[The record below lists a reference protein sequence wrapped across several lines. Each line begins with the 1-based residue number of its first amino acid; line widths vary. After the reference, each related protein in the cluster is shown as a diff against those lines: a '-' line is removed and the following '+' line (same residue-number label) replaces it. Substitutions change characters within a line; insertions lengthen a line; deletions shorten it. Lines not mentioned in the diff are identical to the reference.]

1 MRVELDDGS
10 VVELGTVETAPT
22 IGIIDYSRRD
32 TDAFGITTVVERG
45 FARRMSVRL
54 AIPSADVDRV
64 QQQLAAIRA
73 TAALWVADDDIASL
87 SVRGFFKEF
96 ELDLAVPP
104 LSYCTLT
111 VEGLVST
118 IDTVETGMDAAP
130 AGDASTL
137 LLLDPIAIDTSVF
150 AGSNID
156 EGGTAAWV
164 ASVSY
169 AKGAQAIR
177 NHRIWESLFDAN
189 VGHDPV
195 EDATRWVD
203 TGPTNTWA
211 MFDQALGTK
220 THGADDIIVSLHPP
234 SVVTGLAILDTD
246 AGSIRVQAP
255 GYDRTQDV
263 DASGSVLFA
272 DLDVAIGGPI
282 LVTATAAAIAGT
294 PAVWSDNDV
303 WQDGGRWADRT
314 MGGDGTVSIGT
325 LLIGALRGIGIT
337 EASPTAGIT
346 DYSVK
351 ETDQFGETTVTPRTY
366 AKRMTARALID
377 SAAVDLVAARIAAV
391 RARPALWIG
400 DVGSDSLTVYGFFK
414 DFSIEIAEG
423 VSKLSLS
430 IEGLSEAA
438 DVAPLIGAIDWP
450 DVGDPDG
457 TKPADNADKTSENTS
472 KDTEAVGG
480 KPAGE
485 ILSAIGEIPQVQK
498 AVEDATAAI
507 GQVRD
512 DAAAAVQDVDARLA
526 TARGDL
532 DKAVGDMLAEAARA
546 QGAEEDLAQRIE
558 NLSANG
564 GYDDTAV
571 RALINDVDTAR
582 ADDKRAIT
590 QRVEDAETEYRGL
603 DATTNTR
610 IARTETALSD
620 AQRSIAQ
627 QITEVTTDYQGLDRA
642 TNSRITNSVASLSD
656 ADQSLSQ
663 RIDALV
669 AQGGGGSEGVD
680 SVARS
685 EVSRVEQAYIAADV
699 AIGQRLDSVSASFT
713 RSGGNLIPGSEF
725 TTLDGWSLSVAL
737 PGTTLSRNGSGSDWF
752 PGGVEDVMT
761 LRQVGNN
768 AGAYCEVMSAPFA
781 VQPSAWY
788 QFYVFSSSH
797 RARNWVTLFY
807 YDVSGAFI
815 GYSGENMAPR
825 YDNGGRD
832 IRGWDQ
838 NGLKAV
844 QAPASAVYARMV
856 LRKYDTFPD
865 KGDSYA
871 WWWHPYVG
879 EAREGQTN
887 WNPYAVGNSR
897 GAQLA
902 ASARIDQAATS
913 AANASQAV
921 ANLSTS
927 VDTRFTGVNQTLGTF
942 DQRITG
948 LSTDLSGYAGRATVL
963 EAAASAGVAAA
974 RNDRFAYWTDGQRYA
989 TGWIDWPTTPP
1000 PASYIVQRV
1009 GSDLG
1014 SPYGVRTEASAGLD
1028 CGFWQVVPV
1037 SPGLWI
1043 IEVTARRVSGSL
1055 SGAGVTLS
1063 GQWNLDFLSDPDIN
1077 GRVGDSV
1084 DGQIRTWSKA
1094 VSIDE
1099 RTGQTVNLHAMQGW
1113 SGFGRAIASHAIVWS
1128 KLSLRPASPGDIAG
1142 IKNAADLVS
1151 VTARV
1156 RATEDVV
1163 ADLPNRYAAAS
1174 RVNTVEAQLNRTAA
1188 SPLNSY
1194 VDAVNGRI
1202 DSVNNGTVASLNA
1215 RIEDRA
1221 NAIADAKVGPVAQS
1235 VQNVSTQA
1243 GDAYSRA
1250 SVALSAANDAAGKLS
1265 AARLDFS
1272 AVTSGGRAQVVIRS
1286 DNANGAAVD
1295 IIGDTRFLNQNGGG
1309 NIISISATS
1318 GITMTTPGGI
1328 TYVEIG

>member
-1 MRVELDDGS
+1 MNAGLRTDRAFTGVIN
-10 VVELGTVETAPT
+10 LG
-22 IGIIDYSRRD
+22 G
-32 TDAFGITTVVERG
+32 
-45 FARRMSVRL
+45 
-54 AIPSADVDRV
+54 
-64 QQQLAAIRA
+64 
-73 TAALWVADDDIASL
+73 IAS
-87 SVRGFFKEF
+87 
-96 ELDLAVPP
+96 
-104 LSYCTLT
+104 
-111 VEGLVST
+111 
-118 IDTVETGMDAAP
+118 
-130 AGDASTL
+130 
-137 LLLDPIAIDTSVF
+137 
-150 AGSNID
+150 
-156 EGGTAAWV
+156 
-164 ASVSY
+164 
-169 AKGAQAIR
+169 
-177 NHRIWESLFDAN
+177 
-189 VGHDPV
+189 
-195 EDATRWVD
+195 
-203 TGPTNTWA
+203 
-211 MFDQALGTK
+211 
-220 THGADDIIVSLHPP
+220 
-234 SVVTGLAILDTD
+234 
-246 AGSIRVQAP
+246 
-255 GYDRTQDV
+255 
-263 DASGSVLFA
+263 
-272 DLDVAIGGPI
+272 
-282 LVTATAAAIAGT
+282 
-294 PAVWSDNDV
+294 
-303 WQDGGRWADRT
+303 
-314 MGGDGTVSIGT
+314 
-325 LLIGALRGIGIT
+325 
-337 EASPTAGIT
+337 
-346 DYSVK
+346 
-351 ETDQFGETTVTPRTY
+351 
-366 AKRMTARALID
+366 
-377 SAAVDLVAARIAAV
+377 
-391 RARPALWIG
+391 
-400 DVGSDSLTVYGFFK
+400 
-414 DFSIEIAEG
+414 
-423 VSKLSLS
+423 
-430 IEGLSEAA
+430 
-438 DVAPLIGAIDWP
+438 
-450 DVGDPDG
+450 
-457 TKPADNADKTSENTS
+457 
-472 KDTEAVGG
+472 
-480 KPAGE
+480 
-485 ILSAIGEIPQVQK
+485 
-498 AVEDATAAI
+498 
-507 GQVRD
+507 
-512 DAAAAVQDVDARLA
+512 
-526 TARGDL
+526 
-532 DKAVGDMLAEAARA
+532 
-546 QGAEEDLAQRIE
+546 
-558 NLSANG
+558 
-564 GYDDTAV
+564 DDTPI

-590 QRVEDAETEYRGL
+590 QRVEDAEAEYRGL

-656 ADQSLSQ
+656 ADRSLSQ

-725 TTLDGWSLSVAL
+725 TTLDGWSLSAAL
-737 PGTTLSRNGSGSDWF
+737 PDTTLSRNGSGSDWF
-752 PGGVEDVMT
+752 PGGIEDVMT
-761 LRQVGNN
+761 VRQAGTANN

-913 AANASQAV
+913 AANATQAV

-948 LSTDLSGYAGRATVL
+948 LSTDLSGYAGRTTVL
-963 EAAASAGVAAA
+963 EAAASAGVATA
-974 RNDRFAYWTDGQRYA
+974 RNDRFAYWTDGQRYP
-989 TGWIDWPTTPP
+989 TGWIDWPSTPP
-1000 PASYIVQRV
+1000 PASYTVQRV

-1113 SGFGRAIASHAIVWS
+1113 SGFGRAIASHVIVWS

-1174 RVNTVEAQLNRTAA
+1174 RVGVVEAQLTRSVA

-1194 VDAVNGRI
+1194 VDAVNNRI
-1202 DSVNNGTVASLNA
+1202 DTVNNGTVASLNA

-1265 AARLDFS
+1265 AARVQFVADAGNGVASFTLAADGFGAGWELTGNGRIGGNLFVDGTIQTAKVAPNAITGATSVVGSTRSFS
-1272 AVTSGGRAQVVIRS
+1272 TAYTLVAELNYNVTAGTSQIVVLASGNALISSGAPTGTTATVLIAVNGTVLINQRVGSRLNVSQFTFILPTSGLSGVCNFQMTI
-1286 DNANGAAVD
+1286 GA
-1295 IIGDTRFLNQNGGG
+1295 
-1309 NIISISATS
+1309 SAGYGQADPHQIERPTL
-1318 GITMTTPGGI
+1318 I
-1328 TYVEIG
+1328 VQEFKR